1 MPYKNGGLAHI
12 KYTVLWAVLPEVIFF
27 SLVATFVCA
36 ISEYVHP
43 LQISPTMI
51 TVFGAVNGFLVS
63 FRTSSAWSSYSEGR
77 RYWSSII
84 LASRTFARIAWLHVP
99 NCMVPPPADDPNKPP
114 TEEEQRRAIVEK
126 KSIINLVTAFSV
138 ATQHYCRGEA
148 GVFYEDLYPLV
159 AYLPRFRLPSSTF
172 IARPDLDFNPS
183 TDPSALETLSASA
196 LASFSASGSTT
207 TARAPL
213 MSRQGSEATVLSDM
227 KGPSRTGT
235 WTSVETVKEPI
246 TGEQVNKLCAPRP
259 LMPSRNPPPMSW
271 DDVIP
276 FWALFCDLF
285 ALVRGRARKIRAGFT
300 HQGSAIKKKRMPL
313 QNQSDGDNVPLEL
326 TLLLSGWVAS
336 LQRRKTCDVATIN
349 GLLNPLQS
357 LADSLTGLER
367 VLLSPI
373 PLAYSLH
380 LRHVIWLWLLL
391 LPAQLH
397 ANFGW
402 LTIPALAIT
411 TFCFLGFCQLANEI
425 ENPLGYDESDLDLE
439 SFTKIITKEMREL
452 TAHTMEETN
461 PDNFMFVDDNLP
473 FATEPAWQGKSAR
486 EIVSNGMSMGD
497 IQSKLRAAGGHGA
510 TLFA

>member
-1 MPYKNGGLAHI
+1 MA
-12 KYTVLWAVLPEVIFF
+12 
-27 SLVATFVCA
+27 
-36 ISEYVHP
+36 
-43 LQISPTMI
+43 
-51 TVFGAVNGFLVS
+51 
-63 FRTSSAWSSYSEGR
+63 
-77 RYWSSII
+77 
-84 LASRTFARIAWLHVP
+84 
-99 NCMVPPPADDPNKPP
+99 PPPADDPNKPP
-114 TEEEQRRAIVEK
+114 SEDEQRRALVEK
-126 KSIINLVTAFSV
+126 KSVINLVTAFSI

-148 GVFYEDLYPLV
+148 GVWYEDLYPLV

-172 IARPDLDFNPS
+172 IARPDLDFTPN
-183 TDPSALETLSASA
+183 TDATALETLSASA
-196 LASFSASGSTT
+196 LASFSAAGSTAT
-207 TARAPL
+207 IRAPF
-213 MSRQGSEATVLSDM
+213 MSRQGSEATVLSDV
-227 KGPSRTGT
+227 KGKSST
-235 WTSVETVKEPI
+235 WSSIETVKEPT

-259 LMPSRNPPPMSW
+259 LMPSRNPPPMQVRTFYRSW

-285 ALVRGRARKIRAGFT
+285 ALVRGRARKLRDDFT

-313 QNQSDGDNVPLEL
+313 QNQSEGDNVPLEL
-326 TLLLSGWVAS
+326 ILLLSGWVAA

-402 LTIPALAIT
+402 LTIPALSIT

-439 SFTKIITKEMREL
+439 SFTKIIAREMREL
-452 TAHTMEETN
+452 TAHTVDETD
-461 PDNFMFVDDNLP
+461 PDNFMIVEDNLP
-473 FATEPAWQGKSAR
+473 FATEPAWEGKSAR
-486 EIVSNGMSMGD
+486 EIVAGSMTLEEVHAR
-497 IQSKLRAAGGHGA
+497 LRRAGTGPK
-510 TLFA
+510 TF